1 MLNVNQRISIPY
13 TEFDFTFARS
23 GGPGGQ
29 NVNKVN
35 TKVTLRW
42 AIRSSRTLP
51 DDVRERFTKKFH
63 RRITKDGDFLITSQR
78 YRDQGRNVADCLD
91 KLRELLLEVAT
102 APRKRKPT
110 RRSRGSIERRL
121 KDKKMTSD
129 RKKSRQRPRLD
140 D

>member
-1 MLNVNQRISIPY
+1 MLTVNHRIEIPY
-13 TEFDFTFARS
+13 TEFDFAFARS

-29 NVNKVN
+29 NVNKLN

-42 AIRSSRTLP
+42 AISSSRTLP
-51 DDVRERFTKKFH
+51 DDVWERFTKKFH

>member
-1 MLNVNQRISIPY
+1 MLNVNHRISIPY

-42 AIRSSRTLP
+42 AVSSSRTLP
-51 DDVRERFTKKFH
+51 DDVRERFMKTFH
-63 RRITKDGDFLITSQR
+63 RRITKEGDFLITSQR
-78 YRDQGRNVADCLD
+78 YRDQGRNVADSLD

-102 APRKRKPT
+102 APRKRRPT
-110 RRSRGSIERRL
+110 KRSRGSVERRI
-121 KDKKMTSD
+121 KEKKITSD
-129 RKKSRQRPRLD
+129 RKKTRQRPRMD

>member
-1 MLNVNQRISIPY
+1 MLTVNHRIQIPY

-42 AIRSSRTLP
+42 AVLSSRTLP
-51 DDVRERFTKKFH
+51 DDVRERFMKKFH

-78 YRDQGRNVADCLD
+78 YRDQGRNVADSLD

-102 APRKRKPT
+102 VPRTRKPT
-110 RRSRGSIERRL
+110 RRSRGSVERRI
-121 KDKKMTSD
+121 KEKKITSD
-129 RKKSRQRPRLD
+129 RKKSRQRPRMD

>member
-1 MLNVNQRISIPY
+1 MLNVNHRISIPY

-42 AIRSSRTLP
+42 AVSSSRTLP
-51 DDVRERFTKKFH
+51 DDVRERFMKTFH
-63 RRITKDGDFLITSQR
+63 RRITKEGDFLITSQR
-78 YRDQGRNVADCLD
+78 YCDQGRNRCDRLD

-102 APRKRKPT
+102 APRTRRPT
-110 RRSRGSIERRL
+110 KRSRGSVERRI
-121 KDKKMTSD
+121 KEKKITSD
-129 RKKSRQRPRLD
+129 RKKTRQRPRMD

>member
-1 MLNVNQRISIPY
+1 MLNVNHRISIPY

-29 NVNKVN
+29 NVNKLN

-42 AIRSSRTLP
+42 AISSSKTLP

-110 RRSRGSIERRL
+110 RRSRGSNERRL
-121 KDKKMTSD
+121 KDKKITSD
-129 RKKSRQRPRLD
+129 RKKSRQKPRLHD
-140 D
+140 